1 MRHSTILYPV
11 KMEYGP
17 ENNIFVLKMMM
28 ESGLKKIFWNSSMRK
43 AFFGKSFLFHRKE
56 DFCIKLQIQIKITL
70 FAHGGVSIKLFM
82 VYISTY
88 HKWMF
93 KLQISSIFHF
103 DRASDNWMAHVL
115 GVKYL
120 ALQTFDFSIPTPK
133 VLASCITKVVKEI
146 EQIKSGKFDVQKNQ
160 VSQYG

>member
-1 MRHSTILYPV
+1 
-11 KMEYGP
+11 
-17 ENNIFVLKMMM
+17 
-28 ESGLKKIFWNSSMRK
+28 
-43 AFFGKSFLFHRKE
+43 
-56 DFCIKLQIQIKITL
+56 
-70 FAHGGVSIKLFM
+70 
-82 VYISTY
+82 
-88 HKWMF
+88 MF